1 MKVNLLMAKKME
13 GEKSSIKMEINFK
26 GSGIKGKFTG
36 LEDMLIS
43 EMIVFFKV
51 FGVRENIAGK
61 KVIINSSLFNFH
73 DI

>member
-1 MKVNLLMAKKME
+1 MAKKME

-26 GSGIKGKFTG
+26 GSGIKVKFTG

-51 FGVRENIAGK
+51 FGVRENIADK